1 MSDNL
6 KMTKEQF
13 ALHVFDKTV
22 DLFGSLNNSVEI
34 DFANEEH
41 KRDEFDKTYRFL
53 AGRLRDRLEEQGIT
67 LKELYIPE
75 L

>member
-6 KMTKEQF
+6 KITKEQF

-22 DLFGSLNNSVEI
+22 DLFGSLNNGAET
-34 DFANEEH
+34 DFSSEEH

-53 AGRLRDRLEEQGIT
+53 AGRLRDRLEEQGII
-67 LKELYIPE
+67 LEELYIPE

>member
-1 MSDNL
+1 MTDNL

-22 DLFGSLNNSVEI
+22 DLFSSLNNGAEI

-53 AGRLRDRLEEQGIT
+53 AGRLRDRLEEQGII
-67 LKELYIPE
+67 LGQVHIPK

>member
-1 MSDNL
+1 MSDDL

-13 ALHVFDKTV
+13 VLHVFDKTIE
-22 DLFGSLNNSVEI
+22 LFSSLNHGAEI
-34 DFANEEH
+34 DFVNQEH

-67 LKELYIPE
+67 LEELYIPE